1 MSIRKSSWHDP
12 RRKTCPTCNGSGA
25 DSGADPTGRT
35 WQDKSGREHVH
46 NCPDCGG
53 FGNAR

>member
-1 MSIRKSSWHDP
+1 MSIRKSSWYDQ
-12 RRKTCPTCNGSGA
+12 RRKTCPTCNG
-25 DSGADPTGRT
+25 SGADPTGRT